1 MQLPNASYFANPA
14 EGDSMEPLIQ
24 NGDCLVFE
32 RKDQVESGK
41 VGSFSL
47 NGKYYCKRF
56 RTYPDGSAWL
66 YSDNQSYQPILIRPE
81 DDFRVLG
88 ELKLKVSKI

>member
-24 NGDCLVFE
+24 SGDCLVFE
-32 RKDQVESGK
+32 RKDQVESGR

-47 NGKYYCKRF
+47 NGQYYCKRF

-66 YSDNQSYQPILIRPE
+66 YSDNQSYQPILIKPE